1 MKKAF
6 HASLFI
12 LLFVILKNAPGFSNS
27 NNDTI
32 EAKVSTLLEKMTLDE
47 KIGQMVQVSSAD
59 ETPFEIKEEIR
70 KGLIGSILNQI
81 NVERTNELQRLAVE
95 ESRLGIPLIL
105 ARDVIHGF
113 RTIFPIPLAQAA
125 TWNPTL
131 VKKGARVAAVEA
143 ASVGIRWTFAPMMDI
158 SRDPRWGRIAESLG
172 EDPYLT
178 SILAAAMVEG
188 FQGDDLSKPD
198 AIAACAKHFAGYGAS
213 EGGRDYNS
221 TFLPENLL
229 RNVYLPPFKAAADAG
244 AATFMSSFNDNDGI
258 PATASK
264 FLLRKILRDE
274 WGFQGFVVSDWS
286 SITEMVN
293 HGFCADEREAA
304 LKAVTA
310 GVNMEMVSSSYREH
324 LKDLIESGELP
335 IEVVDEAVKYI
346 LRVKFELGLF
356 ENPYTDTSKFPALVN
371 EAHLKTAKEAAVQS
385 IVMLKNHNNILPLSM
400 DVGKVAVVGS
410 LANDKVEQ
418 LGTWI
423 FDGRPEDT
431 RTARSAIQELIGKS
445 KVNFAI
451 GTEYSRSKD
460 KSGFSAAIEAAQNS
474 DVVLLFLGEEAILS
488 GEAHSRADISL
499 PGVQKELLQEISKVQ
514 RPIVL
519 VLMAGRPLTFA
530 DLVEKVDAILY
541 AWHPGT
547 MGGPA
552 IAEILFGLES
562 PSGKIPVTFPKEVGQ
577 IPLYYNH
584 NNTGRPANANSWV
597 SMDSIAVHARQFSDG
612 SNSNYMDIGSI
623 PLFPFGFGLSYT
635 DFVYEN
641 LKLSS
646 NKIKMNEILEVSADV
661 TNTGKIA
668 AAEIVQLYTRDIAAD
683 ISRPIK
689 ELRGFQRISLKPGE
703 KQAVV
708 FKLKADDLAFYNSRM
723 EFVTEPGLFHVW
735 IAKNSQEGLMAEFEI
750 IE

>member
-1 MKKAF
+1 MKKALVT
-6 HASLFI
+6 SL
-12 LLFVILKNAPGFSNS
+12 LLLPFVILTEPGFSNS
-27 NNDTI
+27 NNDI
-32 EAKVSTLLEKMTLDE
+32 IAAKVSTLLEKMTLDE
-47 KIGQMVQVSSAD
+47 KIGQMVQVSSA
-59 ETPFEIKEEIR
+59 EEQIPSEIKENIR
-70 KGLIGSILNQI
+70 KGQIGSILNQV
-81 NVERTNELQRLAVE
+81 NVETTNELQRLAVE
-95 ESRLGIPLIL
+95 ESRLGIPLIM

-125 TWNPTL
+125 TWNPAI

-143 ASVGIRWTFAPMMDI
+143 ASVGIRWTFAPMIDI
-158 SRDPRWGRIAESLG
+158 SRDPRWGRIAESFG
-172 EDPYLT
+172 EDPYLS
-178 SILAAAMVEG
+178 SILGAAMVEG

-198 AIAACAKHFAGYGAS
+198 AIAACAKHFAGYGAA

-221 TFLPENLL
+221 TFLSENLL

-258 PATASK
+258 PATGSK
-264 FLLRKILRDE
+264 FLLRTILRDE
-274 WGFQGFVVSDWS
+274 WGFEGFVVSDWS

-304 LKAVTA
+304 FKAANA

-324 LKDLIESGELP
+324 LKDWVESGELP
-335 IEVVDEAVKYI
+335 IAVIDEAVKHV

-356 ENPYTDTSKFPALVN
+356 ESPYTDASKFPALVN

-385 IVMLKNHNNILPLSM
+385 IVMLKNDNILPLSK
-400 DVGKVAVVGS
+400 DVGKVAVIGS

-431 RTARSAIQELIGKS
+431 RTALSAIQELIGKS
-445 KVNFAI
+445 KVNFTV
-451 GTEYSRSKD
+451 GTENSRSKD
-460 KSGFSAAIEAAQNS
+460 KSGFSAAIEAVKNS

-499 PGVQKELLQEISKVQ
+499 PGVQKELLHEISKVKK
-514 RPIVL
+514 PIVL
-519 VLMAGRPLTFA
+519 VLMAGRPVTFA
-530 DLVEKVDAILY
+530 DLVEQVDAILY

-552 IAEILFGLES
+552 IADILFGLES
-562 PSGKIPVTFPKEVGQ
+562 PSGKLPVTFPKHVGQ
-577 IPLYYNH
+577 IPLYYSH
-584 NNTGRPANANSWV
+584 NNTGRPADANSWV
-597 SMDSIAVHARQFSDG
+597 SMDSVAVHARQFSDG
-612 SNSNYMDIGSI
+612 SNSNYMDIGSM

-646 NKIKMNEILEVSADV
+646 NKISMNEILEVSADV

-683 ISRPIK
+683 ITRPIK
-689 ELRGFQRISLKPGE
+689 ELKGFQRISLKPGE